1 VILDLFLRV
10 IYLGAVADPYKP
22 RGTSVTPGKLKINRI
37 KSNRFTKSHYEK
49 FLCYPLESGLWIG
62 LGLLA
67 QFVNIKKRSLIID
80 PLIRNAC

>member
-1 VILDLFLRV
+1 
-10 IYLGAVADPYKP
+10 VADPYKA
-22 RGTSVTPGKLKINRI
+22 RGTSVTPEKLKTNRI
-37 KSNRFTKSHYEK
+37 KSNRSNRSHPAK

-62 LGLLA
+62 LELLV